1 MKKMI
6 KEEQYTTSINVGTFR
21 TRQEAEAQLDYL
33 RKKYG
38 FSEENSYVNGTT
50 VTVEIEKSVTDDSYY
65 YEMVDALKREKQNIM
80 NRYKMVSENKLKK
93 MISEKIKSV
102 ISEMD
107 WKTAMNAYEK
117 ANAKGDPRAE
127 KFKSYAQENFP
138 FQYTSNPNHVCV
150 NVDNGNTYGT
160 ARNNDVA
167 VHVEP
172 TTAGKDGEYSVKTY
186 KDGRQIDHEFS
197 NNPHERLK
205 SVDPIAAKRYDD
217 ARDEFNNWK
226 NGSYIYD
233 KQNGWQLKE
242 SKNMGKN
249 VVKIN
254 ENELRKIVSEAI
266 QRNLVKEGE
275 EFIGDELQ
283 TIKNA
288 VDSIKQKIAGGNMPG
303 SGYDPTSDYFL
314 SSKIEE
320 LEGIVNELLSDT
332 WH

>member
-80 NRYKMVSENKLKK
+80 NRYKMVSEN
-93 MISEKIKSV
+93 
-102 ISEMD
+102 
-107 WKTAMNAYEK
+107 
-117 ANAKGDPRAE
+117 R
-127 KFKSYAQENFP
+127 
-138 FQYTSNPNHVCV
+138 
-150 NVDNGNTYGT
+150 
-160 ARNNDVA
+160 
-167 VHVEP
+167 
-172 TTAGKDGEYSVKTY
+172 
-186 KDGRQIDHEFS
+186 
-197 NNPHERLK
+197 
-205 SVDPIAAKRYDD
+205 
-217 ARDEFNNWK
+217 
-226 NGSYIYD
+226 
-233 KQNGWQLKE
+233 
-242 SKNMGKN
+242 
-249 VVKIN
+249 
-254 ENELRKIVSEAI
+254 LRKIIAEAI
-266 QRNLVKEGE
+266 RRNLVKEEE

>member
-80 NRYKMVSENKLKK
+80 NRYKMVSEN
-93 MISEKIKSV
+93 MGKSV
-102 ISEMD
+102 I
-107 WKTAMNAYEK
+107 
-117 ANAKGDPRAE
+117 
-127 KFKSYAQENFP
+127 
-138 FQYTSNPNHVCV
+138 
-150 NVDNGNTYGT
+150 
-160 ARNNDVA
+160 
-167 VHVEP
+167 
-172 TTAGKDGEYSVKTY
+172 
-186 KDGRQIDHEFS
+186 
-197 NNPHERLK
+197 
-205 SVDPIAAKRYDD
+205 
-217 ARDEFNNWK
+217 
-226 NGSYIYD
+226 
-233 KQNGWQLKE
+233 
-242 SKNMGKN
+242 
-249 VVKIN
+249 KIN

-288 VDSIKQKIAGGNMPG
+288 VDSIKQKITGGNMPG